1 MWCSGCPTYQ
11 RRHQTNPPQLECNC
25 ISSVGT
31 GETVGGCMWTLQLYS
46 SANFP
51 GPSIVAPLAESS
63 ASASKWQCF
72 SVSASQLPS
81 CTQHTLSQQSTFKVS
96 CWCDFFPLLT
106 KKNPSSFLLF
116 CSLGFSHLHFIP
128 PYLFQV
134 PSPLDMAGNKSLS
147 CNLAL
152 PRACNDRDQK
162 MATVEVR
169 WGGLKNLISAQNE
182 SLSWSSM
189 LWNTR
194 GNGVSLQRVGLSQK
208 FKHPKGFSNK
218 LYSYIINLN
227 I

>member
-1 MWCSGCPTYQ
+1 M
-11 RRHQTNPPQLECNC
+11 
-25 ISSVGT
+25 
-31 GETVGGCMWTLQLYS
+31 TVFFC
-46 SANFP
+46 
-51 GPSIVAPLAESS
+51 V
-63 ASASKWQCF
+63 C
-72 SVSASQLPS
+72 
-81 CTQHTLSQQSTFKVS
+81 LST
-96 CWCDFFPLLT
+96 PLLYT
-106 KKNPSSFLLF
+106 THSFSAIHFQSVLLMWFFSTPDKKKSIFLSPF

-152 PRACNDRDQK
+152 LRACNDRDQK

-218 LYSYIINLN
+218 LYS
-227 I
+227 